1 MTAPPDA
8 ASYWWELAFR
18 DADAV
23 GAADMRDSIARGI
36 EAADRALV
44 HYSDDAQAMLYKS
57 LLLRMQANVESD
69 PATQAGLMR
78 EADRLHTRAA
88 QLHKKKTAGL

>member
-18 DADAV
+18 DAGAV
-23 GAADMRDSIARGI
+23 GAEDMRRSIARGV
-36 EAADRALV
+36 EAADRALA
-44 HYSDDAQAMLYKS
+44 HHQDDAQAMLYKS
-57 LLLRMQANVESD
+57 LLLRMQAHLESEQ
-69 PATQAGLMR
+69 ATQAGLFR

-88 QLHKKKTAGL
+88 LLNKKKTAGL

>member
-18 DADAV
+18 DAGAV
-23 GAADMRDSIARGI
+23 GAADMRRSIARGV
-36 EAADRALV
+36 EAADRALA
-44 HYSDDAQAMLYKS
+44 HYPDDAQAMLYKS
-57 LLLRMQANVESD
+57 LLLRMEANVESE
-69 PATQAGLMR
+69 PATQTSLMR

-88 QLHKKKTAGL
+88 LLSKKKTAGL

>member
-8 ASYWWELAFR
+8 ASYWWEVAFR
-18 DADAV
+18 DAGAV
-23 GAADMRDSIARGI
+23 GAEEIRRSIARGV

-44 HYSDDAQAMLYKS
+44 HYPDDAQAMLFKS

-69 PATQAGLMR
+69 PATQTSLMR
-78 EADRLHTRAA
+78 AADRLHTRAA
-88 QLHKKKTAGL
+88 LLNKKKTAGL